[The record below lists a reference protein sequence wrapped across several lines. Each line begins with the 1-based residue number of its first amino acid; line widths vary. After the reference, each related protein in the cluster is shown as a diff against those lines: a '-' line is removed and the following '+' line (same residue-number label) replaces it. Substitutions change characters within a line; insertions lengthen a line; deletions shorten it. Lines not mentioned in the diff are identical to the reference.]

1 MPIMNKTLYAILGV
15 AENAGPAEIQ
25 RAYETKL
32 ASLQPGE
39 EMVATALKEAWN
51 ILGNPERRKRYDAS
65 LLNARS
71 VASSVVY
78 EEAPG
83 SNRWPLYLL
92 VVAIVA
98 GGGWYFTH
106 KTKKPA
112 QIIQT
117 TQSNPPIAETPVAGT
132 QNQPA
137 PETTVSHNG
146 PMSAEAL
153 FAQASSSIVRVNVMA
168 ANGAQ
173 LKIGSGV
180 VIGPGKVITNCHVT
194 NGGASIRVKSGNS
207 QLDANVNISDEQH
220 DLCQLSVSGLG
231 APAVAV
237 GHSSNLRVGQKV
249 YAIGSP
255 MGLDLTI
262 SDGMISSLRET
273 SEGAVIQTTAP
284 VSPGSSGG
292 GLFDENGTLV
302 GIITFQS
309 TQGQNLN
316 FAIPAEWINSMGP
329 SSAQTGRPSDTV
341 GRNGAP
347 GTPDPHS
354 ALLGSW
360 HCFDPVGGTGME
372 LNFADN
378 NIFSGSINHRPF
390 SGYYALNGK
399 VLTLGNINV
408 QVEDMSPTRMVLI
421 TTEGFRLACTH

>member
-1 MPIMNKTLYAILGV
+1 MKKTLYTILGL
-15 AENAGPAEIQ
+15 AENASPADIQ
-25 RAYETKL
+25 HAYEARL
-32 ASLQPGE
+32 ASLQPGDD
-39 EMVATALKEAWN
+39 MVATALKEAWN

-65 LLNARS
+65 LLNTRS
-71 VASSVVY
+71 MANSVVY
-78 EEAPG
+78 EEAP
-83 SNRWPLYLL
+83 SSSRWPIYLL
-92 VVAIVA
+92 VAAIVA
-98 GGGWYFTH
+98 GGGWYFAH
-106 KTKKPA
+106 KTKKNVQTNQVA
-112 QIIQT
+112 QINTPLGGSPNTETAEQAP
-117 TQSNPPIAETPVAGT
+117 TQA
-132 QNQPA
+132 A
-137 PETTVSHNG
+137 PVSHNG
-146 PMSAEAL
+146 PLSAEAL
-153 FAQASSSIVRVNVMA
+153 FAQESGSIVRVNVMA

-194 NGGASIRVKSGNS
+194 NGGASVRVKLGSS
-207 QLDANVNISDEQH
+207 QLDASVNIADEQH
-220 DLCQLSVSGLG
+220 DLCQLSVAGLS

-237 GHSSNLRVGQKV
+237 GRSSNLRVGQKV

-273 SEGAVIQTTAP
+273 PEGSVIQTTAP

-316 FAIPAEWINSMGP
+316 FAIPAEWINSMTTT
-329 SSAQTGRPSDTV
+329 SAQAGRPSDAV
-341 GRNGAP
+341 GRSGAQ
-347 GTPDPHS
+347 GTPDPRNT
-354 ALLGSW
+354 LLGSW

-390 SGYYALNGK
+390 SGYYSLNGK
-399 VLTLGNINV
+399 VLTLGNISV
-408 QVEDMSPTRMVLI
+408 QVEDMSSTRMVLI
-421 TTEGFRLACTH
+421 TSEGFRMACTH